1 MDEGLK
7 ALGLSNKSVYTNAIF
22 GGSNEWPY
30 EFSQMYGKASYAG
43 SPRKVYNA
51 QAKAFLARW
60 QYILDNDGGD
70 IVRA

>member
-1 MDEGLK
+1 MK
-7 ALGLSNKSVYTNAIF
+7 KPFLSAVTRQRIKNMIAYVLDHAEQLNQSSF
-22 GGSNEWPY
+22 P
-30 EFSQMYGKASYAG
+30 ASEAG
-43 SPRKVYNA
+43 ADPANVYNA